1 VAGLFV
7 TFEGGEGSGKT
18 TQLERLAA
26 RLRARGTDPLVT
38 REPGGSPLAE
48 AIRAL
53 ILDPAGAPRPRA
65 EGGAPAAVDARPGA
79 HAEAF
84 LMVAARA
91 DLVRKVIRPA
101 LEAGRTVICD
111 RYADSTIAYQG
122 AGRGLPR
129 DLLERLNR
137 EATGGLVPD
146 LTLLFDI
153 DPEAGIA
160 RRGPAT
166 NRLDREPL
174 EFHRR
179 VRAALLDL
187 ARAEAGRFVVLD
199 ATRPAGELEDAVWS
213 AVAAR
218 LGAHA

>member
-1 VAGLFV
+1 MSGLFV

-18 TQLERLAA
+18 TQIDRLAA
-26 RLRARGTDPLVT
+26 RLRARGDDPLLT

-53 ILDPAGAPRPRA
+53 LLDPAGSAAAR
-65 EGGAPAAVDARPGA
+65 GVDAPAVDPRPGA
-79 HAEAF
+79 EAEAF

-91 DLVRKVIRPA
+91 DLVVKVIRPA
-101 LEAGRTVICD
+101 LERGRVVICD
-111 RYADSTIAYQG
+111 RYTDSTLAYQG

-137 EATGGLVPD
+137 QATGGLTPD

-166 NRLDREPL
+166 NRLDREPID
-174 EFHRR
+174 FHRR

-187 ARAEAGRFVVLD
+187 ARAEPGRFVVLD
-199 ATRPAGELEDAVWS
+199 ATKPPAALEEAVWN
-213 AVAAR
+213 AVSGRLNAAR
-218 LGAHA
+218 